1 MRKILLVALLTAF
14 AAGCSDNSGRI
25 KEKTFAQQIAE
36 LEKEGAQPRPGD
48 EIALQTAAEREAEVA
63 LAAQKERRAQPPLI
77 ESNYI
82 FQVMPDRGVYSFD
95 EYNQVWTGAPQEKD
109 YKDEKRLWTKP
120 KRHKGDYEAPAK
132 ESASAPS
139 KPSYYDEDDDY

>member
-1 MRKILLVALLTAF
+1 MRKILLIALLAVF
-14 AAGCSDNSGRI
+14 VAGCSNNSGRV

-36 LEKEGAQPRPGD
+36 LEREGAQPRPGD

-63 LAAQKERRAQPPLI
+63 LAAQKERRAQAPLV

-82 FQVMPDRGVYSFD
+82 FQVMPDKGVYSFD
-95 EYNQVWTGAPQEKD
+95 EYNQVWTGAPQERD

-120 KRHKGDYEAPAK
+120 KRYKGDYEAPSQ
-132 ESASAPS
+132 ESASP
-139 KPSYYDEDDDY
+139 PSYQDEDDDD